1 MTLNVITFLYIYRYV
16 VYVAGQRSEQPKN
29 VQLEPIVKRLNND
42 IVDQVGQSGSCK
54 HKRVRHLINFMCF
67 VTGSL
72 LRWTPSHTA
81 TGPWPPPAPYYPP
94 EWRSQL
100 EEGAR
105 REQEKVEIDE
115 VEATNKNGQLKTIHT
130 SKARMTLCF
139 LRKF

>member
-1 MTLNVITFLYIYRYV
+1 MSNSNQLKKDLTMMFLTKWDRVGNPLYT
-16 VYVAGQRSEQPKN
+16 
-29 VQLEPIVKRLNND
+29 KRAQKCNW
-42 IVDQVGQSGSCK
+42 GE
-54 HKRVRHLINFMCF
+54 RVRRHIAKVLNFVFF
-67 VTGSL
+67 VTGSI

-115 VEATNKNGQLKTIHT
+115 VEATNMNGQLKT
-130 SKARMTLCF
+130 SKAPITLCF
-139 LRKF
+139 

>member
-1 MTLNVITFLYIYRYV
+1 MAKVLNFVFFL
-16 VYVAGQRSEQPKN
+16 
-29 VQLEPIVKRLNND
+29 
-42 IVDQVGQSGSCK
+42 
-54 HKRVRHLINFMCF
+54 
-67 VTGSL
+67 TGSL

-115 VEATNKNGQLKTIHT
+115 VEATNINGQSKTIHT
-130 SKARMTLCF
+130 KALKTLC
-139 LRKF
+139 LLSKLKTRP